1 MKQNK
6 NSLNK
11 LWWDNNPMTYIEG
24 EMNGWDEQKRFIHD
38 QGQFKKLN
46 KDYLD
51 TNPYLKSYFEDDNVK
66 HYLKG
71 KTILDIGA
79 GWGTSALLLESCG
92 AKVTAIDLS
101 ESSLS
106 GAKKN
111 NEFFGKGGIKILEMD
126 AEKLNFSN
134 ETFDYVYSWGVI
146 HHSSST
152 ETIIEGISRVMKP
165 GGRGMVMVYNRLSI
179 RYYLIGLWYL
189 FLKGK
194 IFKGENFQ
202 SVQKYFTDG
211 YWHRHFSSDEFSLL
225 LKEYGLNVNKIEL
238 TNMQRRIF
246 PGIKEDSAFDH
257 WLKRK
262 FGWLLV
268 ATFSKPL

>member
-92 AKVTAIDLS
+92 AIVPAC
-101 ESSLS
+101 
-106 GAKKN
+106 A
-111 NEFFGKGGIKILEMD
+111 
-126 AEKLNFSN
+126 
-134 ETFDYVYSWGVI
+134 VVI
-146 HHSSST
+146 
-152 ETIIEGISRVMKP
+152 ELAAL
-165 GGRGMVMVYNRLSI
+165 GGRAALDMP
-179 RYYLIGLWYL
+179 LIT
-189 FLKGK
+189 LKA
-194 IFKGENFQ
+194 
-202 SVQKYFTDG
+202 YD
-211 YWHRHFSSDEFSLL
+211 D
-225 LKEYGLNVNKIEL
+225 
-238 TNMQRRIF
+238 
-246 PGIKEDSAFDH
+246 
-257 WLKRK
+257 
-262 FGWLLV
+262 
-268 ATFSKPL
+268 

>member
-1 MKQNK
+1 MKQDK

-11 LWWDNNPMTYIEG
+11 LWWDNNPMTYIEAKI
-24 EMNGWDEQKRFIHD
+24 NDWDDKERFIHD
-38 QGQFKKLN
+38 QSQFEKLN

-51 TNPYLKSYFEDDNVK
+51 TNPYLKSYFEDDNVR

-71 KTILDIGA
+71 KTILDIGT

-106 GAKKN
+106 GATKN
-111 NEFFGKGGIKILEMD
+111 NEFFGKGNIEILEMD
-126 AEKLNFSN
+126 AEKLDFPN

-152 ETIIEGISRVMKP
+152 ENIVGGISRVMKP
-165 GGRGMVMVYNRLSI
+165 GGRGMTMVYNRLSI

-189 FLKGK
+189 ILKGK
-194 IFKGENFQ
+194 ILKGENFH

-211 YWHRHFSSDEFSLL
+211 YWHRHFSPDEFSLL
-225 LKEYGLNVNKIEL
+225 LKEYGLNTEKVEL

-246 PGIKEDSAFDH
+246 PGIKEDSALDK
-257 WLKRK
+257 WLKIK

-268 ATFSKPL
+268 ATFSKPS